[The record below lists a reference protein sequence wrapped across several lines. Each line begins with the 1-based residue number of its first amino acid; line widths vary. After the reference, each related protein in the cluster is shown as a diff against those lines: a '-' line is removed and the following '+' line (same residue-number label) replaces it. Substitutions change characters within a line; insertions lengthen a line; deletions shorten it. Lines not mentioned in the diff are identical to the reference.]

1 MGILEMKRGK
11 DDGEFGFIGQG
22 IEVSG
27 DIIFAEQLSVNG
39 KVSGKL
45 ISKSGTLVVG
55 DSGQLDADIDVGVCV
70 IYGEIR
76 GNLRARAKV
85 EIRRSGR
92 MNGDVITPVLLVEE
106 GAVFNGIVRMGQ
118 EATERVL
125 EEVRS
130 PEAASEPP
138 RQAWR
143 A

>member
-55 DSGQLDADIDVGVCV
+55 DSGHLEADIDVGVCV

-76 GNLRARAKV
+76 GNLRARTKV

-130 PEAASEPP
+130 PETASESP
-138 RQAWR
+138 RQVWR

>member
-76 GNLRARAKV
+76 GNLRARTKV
-85 EIRRSGR
+85 EIRKTGR

-106 GAVFNGIVRMGQ
+106 GAVFNGIVRMSQ
-118 EATERVL
+118 EANERVL

-130 PEAASEPP
+130 PEAASESP